1 MMRTVSVA
9 DRNSNRASGRCPEHD
24 NFKEGFMRVLRRLLV
39 VCLLL
44 VPVAAISD
52 PLVNINTADSE
63 RLVDD
68 LVGIGPQKALA
79 IVQYRQQHGPF
90 KEIED
95 LALVSGIGAK
105 TVEQNRDRM
114 TVTAAETKP

>member
-1 MMRTVSVA
+1 M
-9 DRNSNRASGRCPEHD
+9 
-24 NFKEGFMRVLRRLLV
+24 KILRRLLV

-44 VPVAAISD
+44 VPLVAISD
-52 PLVNINTADSE
+52 PVVNINTADSE

-79 IVQYRQQHGPF
+79 IVRYRQQNGPF
-90 KEIED
+90 KQVED

-105 TVEQNRDRM
+105 TVEENRSRM
-114 TVTAAETKP
+114 TVAAPETKP

>member
-1 MMRTVSVA
+1 
-9 DRNSNRASGRCPEHD
+9 
-24 NFKEGFMRVLRRLLV
+24 MRVLRRLLV

-52 PLVNINTADSE
+52 PVVNINTADSE

-90 KEIED
+90 KQIED

>member
-1 MMRTVSVA
+1 M
-9 DRNSNRASGRCPEHD
+9 
-24 NFKEGFMRVLRRLLV
+24 KILRRLLV

-44 VPVAAISD
+44 VPLVAISD
-52 PLVNINTADSE
+52 PVVNINTADSE

-90 KEIED
+90 KQIED

>member
-1 MMRTVSVA
+1 
-9 DRNSNRASGRCPEHD
+9 
-24 NFKEGFMRVLRRLLV
+24 MRVLRRLLL

-52 PLVNINTADSE
+52 PVVNINTADSE

-90 KEIED
+90 KQIED

>member
-1 MMRTVSVA
+1 
-9 DRNSNRASGRCPEHD
+9 
-24 NFKEGFMRVLRRLLV
+24 MRVLRRLLV

-52 PLVNINTADSE
+52 PVVNINTADSE

-79 IVQYRQQHGPF
+79 IVHYRQQHGPF
-90 KEIED
+90 KQIED

>member
-1 MMRTVSVA
+1 M
-9 DRNSNRASGRCPEHD
+9 EI
-24 NFKEGFMRVLRRLLV
+24 LRRLLV

-44 VPVAAISD
+44 VPLVAISD
-52 PLVNINTADSE
+52 PVVNINTAESE

-79 IVQYRQQHGPF
+79 IVRYRQQHGPF
-90 KEIED
+90 KQVED

-105 TVEQNRDRM
+105 TVEQNRSRM
-114 TVTAAETKP
+114 TVAAPQTKP

>member
-1 MMRTVSVA
+1 
-9 DRNSNRASGRCPEHD
+9 
-24 NFKEGFMRVLRRLLV
+24 MRVLRRLLV

>member
-1 MMRTVSVA
+1 MII
-9 DRNSNRASGRCPEHD
+9 
-24 NFKEGFMRVLRRLLV
+24 LRRLLV

-44 VPVAAISD
+44 VPLVAISD
-52 PLVNINTADSE
+52 PVVNINTADSE

-79 IVQYRQQHGPF
+79 IVRYRQQHGPF
-90 KEIED
+90 KQVED

-105 TVEQNRDRM
+105 TVEQNRSRM
-114 TVTAAETKP
+114 TVAAPETKP